1 MSSKRIRRLLKAVE
15 KLKPVDYPDR
25 FKKDGN
31 DIYALSNNEWT
42 KLEPKEVIRLKN
54 AYKKMDQEI
63 MKRNTDEIIDIDVQ
77 IIDDDTE
84 IEEPLIDFE
93 DGYQLFEDGFQHVI
107 TVEPQE
113 KS

>member
-1 MSSKRIRRLLKAVE
+1 MSKRIRRLLKSAE
-15 KLKPVDYPDR
+15 ELKAIKLPDK

-42 KLEPKEVIRLKN
+42 KLEPSEVIRLKN

-63 MKRNTDEIIDIDVQ
+63 LKRNTDEIIDIDVQ
-77 IIDDDTE
+77 IIDDETE
-84 IEEPLIDFE
+84 IEQPLIDFE

-107 TVEPQE
+107 TVEPPD